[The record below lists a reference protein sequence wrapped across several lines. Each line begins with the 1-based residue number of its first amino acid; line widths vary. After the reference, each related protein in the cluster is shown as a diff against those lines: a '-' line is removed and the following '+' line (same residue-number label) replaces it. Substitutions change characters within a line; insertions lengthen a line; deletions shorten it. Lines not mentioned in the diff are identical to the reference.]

1 MDPRTGCSL
10 ARRLAA
16 LALAL
21 GIALGGCGGGSAAP
35 GQGDQSAGRHP
46 DQRRDA
52 ASVAAAWLAPA
63 RPIAGLRQRS
73 VGHGIDGA
81 AVLWRRGE
89 SVPPHRA
96 VVFLH
101 GWQAVPPWFYA
112 GWLRHLASAGNVI
125 VYPVMRGY
133 ATPPERLA
141 DDTLAGIAAGLR
153 AVRADPDEVAVIGL
167 TSGAVVA
174 LDYAARAR
182 AADLPPPRAVFGVFP
197 GRFPPGGEIP
207 LADLAAIPRST
218 RLLLVAGPGDPIPDG
233 DAEARRLLARFARH
247 PARPGRIRSAPVR
260 ETGGRRAADGAS
272 RREFWLAADRLFAA
286 AREGR

>member
-1 MDPRTGCSL
+1 MAT
-10 ARRLAA
+10 
-16 LALAL
+16 AL
-21 GIALGGCGGGSAAP
+21 GIALGGCGSGSP
-35 GQGDQSAGRHP
+35 PPHQGDQGAGLRP

-52 ASVAAAWLAPA
+52 GPVAAAWLTPP
-63 RPIAGLRQRS
+63 RPIAGLRQRT
-73 VGHGIDGA
+73 VGHGIEGA

-89 SVPPHRA
+89 PVPPRRT

-112 GWLRHLASAGNVI
+112 GWLRHLASAGNTI
-125 VYPVMRGY
+125 VYPVMRRY

-141 DDTLAGIAAGLR
+141 DDTLAGIAAGLH
-153 AVRADPDEVAVIGL
+153 AVRADPEEVVVIGL

-182 AADLPPPRAVFGVFP
+182 AEGLPPPRGVFGVFP

-233 DAEARRLLARFARH
+233 DAEARRLLARASPRS
-247 PARPGRIRSAPVR
+247 ARPGRIRSAPAR
-260 ETGGRRAADGAS
+260 AAGGRPGAGGAS
-272 RREFWLAADRLFAA
+272 RREFWLPADRLFAA
-286 AREGR
+286 ARADPEGPSG